1 MAGTIRLVNTTNSP
15 QAIKKNE
22 HLCRI
27 LPVYDQ
33 VDIPEEIKTNADPN
47 ELLVQS
53 PKISTVHTKEISV
66 DPDNILSSSIK
77 SEFYALIQEYEKVF
91 DPNILGYNG
100 AVGALEAVVNM
111 GPCQPPQHKGRLPQ
125 YPHDKMVLLQRAM
138 DDLETIGVL
147 RKPEEL
153 GISVEYVNPSFLIK
167 KPNGT
172 YRLVTAFADVGRYTK
187 PQPSLMPDVD
197 STLRRIAQWKYI
209 SVMDLKSAFHQIPL
223 AKTSMKY
230 CGVVTPFK
238 GIRVYARAAM
248 GMPGSETALEELMS
262 RVLGDLIQEGI
273 VTKIADDLF
282 CGGETPHQ
290 LLVNLRRTLQALH
303 HCNLRLSANKSVICP
318 KTTTIL
324 GWIWSQGTLNLLNPG
339 ARNFAH
345 YTV

>member
-1 MAGTIRLVNTTNSP
+1 
-15 QAIKKNE
+15 
-22 HLCRI
+22 
-27 LPVYDQ
+27 
-33 VDIPEEIKTNADPN
+33 
-47 ELLVQS
+47 
-53 PKISTVHTKEISV
+53 
-66 DPDNILSSSIK
+66 
-77 SEFYALIQEYEKVF
+77 
-91 DPNILGYNG
+91 
-100 AVGALEAVVNM
+100 
-111 GPCQPPQHKGRLPQ
+111 
-125 YPHDKMVLLQRAM
+125 M

-153 GISVEYVNPSFLIK
+153 GISVEYVNPPFLIK
-167 KPNGT
+167 KPNGK
-172 YRLVTAFADVGRYTK
+172 YRLVTTFADVGRYTK

-248 GMPGSETALEELMS
+248 GMPDSETALEELMS

-273 VTKIADDLF
+273 VTKLADDLF

-324 GWIWSQGTLNLLNPG
+324 GWVWSQGTLKASPHRISTLATCSPPETVKGLCAFIG
-339 ARNFAH
+339 AYRA
-345 YTV
+345 V